1 MGQELSLA
9 AIILLIMLFISMM
22 FDLRRYEVPAVLT
35 LTSLFGAVAFGLWQ
49 GLWSP
54 VLLIVSLSH
63 IADFNP
69 RQKRLAFSAVTV
81 AFCGIFQPATTLVS
95 LAIYAIWLFWE
106 FELMGGADA
115 KLLMAALLVFGNIAV
130 VVPVAIAGGVLGIL
144 AGLRSQRQIPYV
156 PAIFSG
162 TALFWAYQFI

>member
-1 MGQELSLA
+1 MIAPILLLA
-9 AIILLIMLFISMM
+9 ALFVSML
-22 FDLRRYEVPAVLT
+22 FDLRTREVPAVLT
-35 LTSLFGAVAFGLWQ
+35 IGSLFGAAAIGLWQ

-69 RQKRLAFSAVTV
+69 REKRLAFSAVTV
-81 AFCGIFQPATTLVS
+81 AFCCIFQPAPTLVS
-95 LAIYAIWLFWE
+95 LAIYALWLFWE
-106 FELMGGADA
+106 FGLMGGADA

-130 VVPVAIAGGVLGIL
+130 LAPVAMAGGVLGIV

>member
-1 MGQELSLA
+1 MIAPILLLA
-9 AIILLIMLFISMM
+9 ALFVSML
-22 FDLRRYEVPAVLT
+22 FDLRTREVPAVLT
-35 LTSLFGAVAFGLWQ
+35 LASFFGAAAFGLWQ

-69 RQKRLAFSAVTV
+69 RQKRLAFSAVTA
-81 AFCGIFQPATTLVS
+81 AFCCICQPATTMVS
-95 LAIYAIWLFWE
+95 FAIYAIWLFWE
-106 FELMGGADA
+106 FGLMGGADA

-130 VVPVAIAGGVLGIL
+130 VVPVAIAGGFLGIL

-156 PAIFSG
+156 PAIFFG
-162 TALFWAYQFI
+162 AALFWAYPIL